1 MAVENMQRGGWMR
14 IAYRNRRE
22 PMQTPVSDPEFLP
35 ARFQPLLAAVVGVAL
50 VAMAI
55 WFVAVGGLRGGLV
68 HHDLAPASDVVFTV
82 DINTA
87 GVEELAQL
95 PGLGPSTAQRVVLH
109 RTTRGPFTSI
119 DGLLDVPGIG
129 PATLEQLRRHVRPIG
144 AGETP

>member
-1 MAVENMQRGGWMR
+1 
-14 IAYRNRRE
+14 
-22 PMQTPVSDPEFLP
+22 MQTPVSDSEFLP
-35 ARFQPLLAAVVGVAL
+35 ARFQPLLAAVVGIAL
-50 VAMAI
+50 AGMAI

-68 HHDLAPASDVVFTV
+68 HHDLAPASDAVFTIDV
-82 DINTA
+82 NTA
-87 GVEELAQL
+87 SVEELAQL

-144 AGETP
+144 AGERP